1 MQPTCQTDPRR
12 DAVRGATGRNGLDYV
27 EVGGDDAPATLY
39 VHFLGKLPPELAVN
53 RPGIE
58 RFLRIAGG
66 ERITGLRILDADPQA
81 QSDPTRDDVL
91 VLTLDRSGDFSPYT
105 LSLAGVQGIDPRY
118 ASAGF
123 TFGLCCPSD
132 LDCQAVRACDGPT
145 ADEPQINYLAKDY
158 ESFRELILDRLALL
172 MPGWTERHVPDLGI
186 TLVEILA
193 YAGDQLSY
201 YQDAVA
207 TEAYLG
213 TARQRISVRRHA
225 RLVDYTLHEGCNAR
239 TWLHFDVAG
248 SIALPTDRIAFATG
262 CNQSRVDAP
271 HVLAIGDL
279 DKLPASSYEFYE
291 PLLAQAPQTLQLRE
305 AHNAIPFYSWGRRE
319 CCLPT
324 GATCAT
330 LLDAWVPPA
339 TPNDAPTRAL
349 AIQVGD
355 VLVFEEVVGARTGVA
370 ADADPG
376 HRWAVRITSVVV
388 DTDSLYPVT
397 IGTGDAAR
405 SLPTPIVEI
414 GWSVADALPFSLCLS
429 AIGLAPGCVYLT
441 DISVARGNV
450 ILIDHGRRQDDEPL
464 PPVPGSTSAACCEC
478 ECEGEPGD
486 VRVQAGRYRPA
497 LAQAPVVH
505 GVALADAAVPASQGL
520 VQDPR
525 AAVPALSLQDSGGA
539 TWGVRPD
546 LLASGPDD
554 RDVVVETDNLGIAHL
569 RFGDGELGR
578 QPDIGSTFAAS
589 YRTGGGVAGNVGAEA
604 ISRLVLKKNY
614 AIDGDSIS
622 VRNPLPAVGGV
633 DPEPIAAARLFAPGA
648 FSHQIERAITA
659 ADYAELAERN
669 PALQGAAAALAWTG
683 SWYEADVAV
692 DPLGTEAADPALLAA
707 IACDLHRYR
716 RIGHDLRVQPA
727 VYVPLKLRL
736 EVCALPGYDRGHVKA
751 ALLERFG
758 TGPAAGGR
766 PAGFFNADQL
776 TLGESVRLGW
786 IVAAGQAVA
795 GVECV
800 RVTAFHRLFAASNHE
815 IDNGVLPLAPCEI
828 AQLDND
834 PDHPER
840 GQLHIDVRGGRQ
852 ETRMNLSINP
862 GAAR

>member
-1 MQPTCQTDPRR
+1 MQPTCQTDLRR
-12 DAVRGATGRNGLDYV
+12 DAVRRAAGRNGLDYV
-27 EVGGDDAPATLY
+27 EVGDADAPATLY
-39 VHFLGKLPPELAVN
+39 VYFLGRLPPELAVKQ
-53 RPGIE
+53 PGLE

-66 ERITGLRILDADPQA
+66 ERITGLRILDVDPQV

-105 LSLAGVQGIDPRY
+105 LSLVGVEGIDPRY
-118 ASAGF
+118 DSASF

-132 LDCQAVRACDGPT
+132 LDCKADRACDAAA

-158 ESFRELILDRLALL
+158 ESFRDLILDRLALL
-172 MPGWTERHVPDLGI
+172 MPGWTEQHAPDIGI

-239 TWLHFDVAG
+239 TWLHIDVAG
-248 SIALPTDRIAFATG
+248 SIALPTDRIAFVTG
-262 CNQSRVDAP
+262 YNQSLVNAP
-271 HVLAIGDL
+271 HVLAIEDL

-291 PLLAQAPQTLQLRE
+291 PLVAQPPQTLQLRE
-305 AHNAIPFYSWGRRE
+305 AHNAISFYSWGRRE
-319 CCLPT
+319 CCIPA

-330 LLDAWVPPA
+330 LLDAWVAPVAPA
-339 TPNDAPTRAL
+339 TAPTRAL

-355 VLVFEEVVGARTGVA
+355 VLIFEEVLGARTGVA
-370 ADADPG
+370 ADADPS
-376 HRWAVRITSVVV
+376 HRWAVRITSVTI
-388 DTDSLYPVT
+388 DEDSLYPVA
-397 IGTGDAAR
+397 IGTGDAAAT
-405 SLPTPIVEI
+405 LPTPIVEI
-414 GWSVADALPFSLCLS
+414 AWSVADALPFSLCLS
-429 AIGLAPGCVYLT
+429 AIGLAPACTYLI

-450 ILIDHGRRQDDEPL
+450 ILVDHGRTQDDEPL
-464 PPVPGSTSAACCEC
+464 PPVPGTTSPPCC

-486 VRVQAGRYRPA
+486 VQVQVGRYRPA

-505 GVALADAAVPASQGL
+505 CVPLGDVAVPAAQGL

-539 TWGVRPD
+539 TWSVQTD

-589 YRTGGGVAGNVGAEA
+589 YRTGGGTAGNVGAEA
-604 ISRLVLKKNY
+604 ISRLVLKNY

-633 DPEPIAAARLFAPGA
+633 DLEPMAAARLFAPGA
-648 FSHQIERAITA
+648 FSHEIERAITA
-659 ADYAELAERN
+659 ADYAALAERN
-669 PALQGAAAALAWTG
+669 AALQGAAAVLAWTG

-692 DPLGTEAADPALLAA
+692 DPLGTEDADPALLAA

-716 RIGHDLRVQPA
+716 RIGHDLRVQAA
-727 VYVPLKLRL
+727 VYVPLKLCL
-736 EVCALPGYDRGHVKA
+736 DVCALPGYDRGHVKA
-751 ALLERFG
+751 ALLQRFG

-800 RVTAFHRLFAASNHE
+800 RVTAFHRLFAVPNHE
-815 IDNGVLPLAPCEI
+815 IDNGVLPLAPYEV

-840 GQLHIDVRGGRQ
+840 GQLQIDVRGGR
-852 ETRMNLSINP
+852 
-862 GAAR
+862 